1 MRKASAVFTF
11 VSIGVLAIA
20 QNIPSGKDAAL
31 FEINRG
37 DASVGLA
44 GPGNILYHGGPI
56 MGFSGSSPIHMY
68 YIWYGD
74 WATLDNGANTILTTL
89 ANGIG
94 GSPYFN
100 INTTYYNGSS
110 QNLINAVTLAGS
122 VNDNYSQGTALGDF
136 GSSGSVESVV
146 KSHVGP
152 GST

>member
-1 MRKASAVFTF
+1 MKKVGVVFTF
-11 VSIGVLAIA
+11 VSIGVFAVA
-20 QNIPSGKDAAL
+20 QNVPSGKDRAL
-31 FEINRG
+31 FEVNRG
-37 DASVGLA
+37 GANAGLA
-44 GPGNILYHGGPI
+44 GSGTITYQGGPI
-56 MGFSGSSPIHMY
+56 MGISGSSPIHMY
-68 YIWYGD
+68 YIWYGN
-74 WATLDNGANTILTTL
+74 WASLDGGANTILTTL

-100 INTTYYNGSS
+100 INTTYYNSSS